1 MPVTLKDI
9 AKELGVSINT
19 ISLAL
24 NNSSRVSIET
34 RLRVQEAAKRL
45 HYVPNRAA
53 QSLVTRH
60 SKLVG
65 LIVRGFSNRVLNQ
78 VALRLEQ
85 LLYQEGYGLVLVD
98 TTPPCSELRALQLL
112 EAQQVEGIFMYPS
125 LPPDKRVV
133 SYIQSLSIPVMM
145 LSYGD
150 YEAFTDCVY
159 VDREKSSYLVTKHL
173 LELGHREIALV
184 CFSGA
189 ANNAQLDC
197 ERLNGY
203 LRALNEYG
211 LTFNPAYLS
220 STSRGGYKGGYEAAA
235 NLLRRSSVTALYA
248 SEDSSAVGAMRYC
261 LERGKRIPQDISIAS
276 NDSTDIAAYAAVP
289 ITASRYDV
297 ETLTQ
302 EAMQQ
307 MMRRIRSEGTDE
319 PFIKKIDTIL
329 DVRESTASIIDT
341 DRCAPGN

>member
-24 NNSSRVSIET
+24 NNSSRVSTDT
-34 RLRVQEAAKRL
+34 RLRVQEAAERL

-65 LIVRGFSNRVLNQ
+65 LIVRGFENRIFNQ
-78 VALRLEQ
+78 VALHLER
-85 LLYQEGYGLVLVD
+85 LLYQQGYSLVLVD

-133 SYIQSLSIPVMM
+133 SYIRSLSIPVVM

-150 YEAFTDCVY
+150 YDVFTDCVY
-159 VDREKSSYLVTKHL
+159 VDREKSSHLVTKHL

-184 CFSGA
+184 GIPGA
-189 ANNAQLDC
+189 TNHSMLDC

-211 LTFNPAYLS
+211 LTFNPACLS
-220 STSRGGYKGGYEAAA
+220 SPSHGGYKGGYEAAA
-235 NLLRRSSVTALYA
+235 DLLRRGNFTALYA
-248 SEDSSAVGAMRYC
+248 SEDSAAVGAMRYC
-261 LERGKRIPQDISIAS
+261 LEHGKRVPQDISIAS

-297 ETLTQ
+297 EALTQ

-307 MMRRIRSEGTDE
+307 MMRRIRHEGPNE
-319 PFIKKIDTIL
+319 PYVKKIDTIL
-329 DVRESTASIIDT
+329 DVRESTASING
-341 DRCAPGN
+341 CS